1 MDKDYNS
8 IVVGAGISG
17 LLSALVLS
25 KHGHRV
31 LVIEKEEE
39 IGGNCNS
46 YEVDGFQVDTGVHAI
61 THLCVGPLKMLMD
74 NYFTYL
80 PVFESYGQYY
90 IRTKNRFVKFPS
102 NLKEFARFD
111 IFPKRDRVAISQSL
125 TRSLTQFTFGADLS
139 KTPVYNA
146 VPKTISNDCFE
157 FIDTVCYF
165 LSGKSMYETPVERVL
180 VGSDFVYDSTMKVQ
194 FEQILKSSNEDASDT
209 NKGNGSF
216 LPSNVDIP
224 FQFSRDGVSFQF
236 GSLSFLDSIT
246 SLGKL
251 ATNNVNFCQGYPRGG
266 LKSILNSLL
275 YSLPDNVDIVTSEEV
290 NSIFTNSENIEG
302 VETAKGNVYRSDVVI
317 YTGMS
322 RNLPTI
328 VDGLPPKYISKLENI
343 KTSKS
348 LTIWLGLSEKLN
360 ELNYCG
366 SEVWFKNKPYWAMP
380 TSNYDSSF
388 APEGKQVAGFSF
400 IMDKYNDE
408 EKEIENAYETI
419 YHAIKDIEN
428 HVEMMHEQITIPE
441 KAAITTNGS
450 FADIKTPVNN
460 LYLAGTDTDR
470 RSMGITRA
478 AYSVIELLKILGKD
492 GHLD

>member
-1 MDKDYNS
+1 MERDYNS

-31 LVIEKEEE
+31 LVIEKEQEV
-39 IGGNCNS
+39 GGNCNS

-74 NYFTYL
+74 NYFNYL
-80 PVFESYGQYY
+80 PVFESYGHYY
-90 IRTKNRFVKFPS
+90 VRYKNRLVKFPS

-111 IFPKRDRVAISQSL
+111 VFPKRDRVAISQSL
-125 TRSLTQFTFGADLS
+125 TRSLTQFTFGSDLS

-146 VPKTISNDCFE
+146 VPKTISKDCYE
-157 FIDTVCYF
+157 FIDTVSYF

-180 VGSDFVYDSTMKVQ
+180 MGSDFVCDSTIKEEI
-194 FEQILKSSNEDASDT
+194 EQSLNHISEDSNNDKKDRNSL
-209 NKGNGSF
+209 

-224 FQFSRDGVSFQF
+224 FQFNREGVPFLF
-236 GSLSFLDSIT
+236 GSLNLLDSIS
-246 SLGKL
+246 SLSKL

-266 LKSILNSLL
+266 LKSILNSVL
-275 YSLPDNVDIVTSEEV
+275 YSFPDNVDIITGEEV
-290 NSIFTNSENIEG
+290 STIFTGNNVVEG
-302 VETAKGNVYRSDVVI
+302 VETANGNVYRSDVVV
-317 YTGMS
+317 YTGMC
-322 RNLPTI
+322 RDLPRTIDNLPSRY
-328 VDGLPPKYISKLENI
+328 KSKLENI
-343 KTSKS
+343 KISKS
-348 LTIWLGLSEKLN
+348 LTIWLGLSQKMD

-388 APEGKQVAGFSF
+388 APKGKQVVGFSF
-400 IMDKYNDE
+400 IMDEYSDTKSN
-408 EKEIENAYETI
+408 IENAYKTI
-419 YHAIKDIEN
+419 YNAIPGIEN
-428 HVEMMHEQITIPE
+428 YVEMKHEQITIPE
-441 KAAITTNGS
+441 KAAITTNGN
-450 FADIKTPVNN
+450 FADIKTPIKN

-478 AYSVIELLKILGKD
+478 AYSVVELLKTLGDD
-492 GHLD
+492 GHLS